1 MKEFMMEKR
10 CTLKVVKG
18 LLFVILALL
27 LAGSLVNC
35 GGRKSSPTLVK
46 APTDFIKDF
55 IAKHETMIDSSLVNF
70 YVKEEQP
77 IVEARI
83 NKTIEEKKEAGVLEK
98 LQNLQFDFS
107 NLQIKV
113 VDQKEEYINDTP
125 KKLIRVAVT
134 GSYVM
139 KQDDGAKTVSAD
151 DTIILE
157 MVDNS
162 WKVTEKI
169 NPWKEY
175 HYKNKG

>member
-1 MKEFMMEKR
+1 MKTRSK
-10 CTLKVVKG
+10 LSIVKV
-18 LLFVILALL
+18 LLTAVLAMF

-35 GGRKSSPTLVK
+35 GGSKSSPALVK
-46 APTDFIKDF
+46 APVDFIKDF
-55 IAKHETMIDSSLVNF
+55 IAKHETMIDTSLVNF
-70 YVKEEQP
+70 YVKDEQA
-77 IVEARI
+77 IVEAQI
-83 NKTIEEKKEAGVLEK
+83 NKTIDEKKEAGVLEK

-113 VDQKEEYINDTP
+113 VDQKEEYIADMP
-125 KKLIRVAVT
+125 RKMIKVAVT

-139 KQDDGAKTVSAD
+139 KQADEAKTVSAD

-162 WKVTEKI
+162 WKVTEKV